1 MSYIFVA
8 KKPDEFKGHPTYGGS
23 TTMSG
28 YTCYMLSTGT
38 QYNAS
43 FSENEIWFNVWCGCT
58 NNNNYYNIYVYTAKT
73 NVSMRRP
80 SYNDGSMSVYIN
92 NTLNGGVTHVD
103 GLFPW
108 QLHVKSGV
116 NDGIVEI
123 FRNGELLYSRKNIN
137 ILNGEPITQVRLT
150 GGSGSI
156 KMVMRDAIVATHK
169 IPCGQLLEEVS
180 SDISAINGWT
190 QDGDALSTE
199 TAGASFTIKP
209 NAASLASLQD
219 KAIHGLAAVFTGTA
233 SDNIPSVNVN
243 NDETLQLLTES
254 NTVVGKVRE
263 LSEVTAGL
271 TVTAG

>member
-8 KKPDEFKGHPTYGGS
+8 KKPDEFQGHPMYNGD
-23 TTMSG
+23 TTISG
-28 YTCYMLSTGT
+28 YTCYKMTTST
-38 QYNAS
+38 QYNS
-43 FSENEIWFNVWCGCT
+43 SRLSENEIWFNVWCGCM
-58 NNNNYYNIYVYTAKT
+58 NNSSYYNIYVYSDST
-73 NVSMRRP
+73 NVSVRRQD
-80 SYNDGSMSVYIN
+80 NTIHKVWIN
-92 NTLNGGVTHVD
+92 GNSPASIPHVD

-108 QLHVKSGV
+108 QIHVKSGE

-123 FRNGELLYSRKNIN
+123 FRSGELLYSAENIN
-137 ILNGEPITQVRLT
+137 VLNGEPITQVKLT
-150 GGSGSI
+150 GGSGSTS
-156 KMVMRDAIVATHK
+156 MVIRDAIVATHK

-180 SDISAINGWT
+180 SDISAIKGWT

-233 SDNIPSVNVN
+233 SDNVSSVNVN
-243 NDETLQLLTES
+243 NDETLQLLTKS